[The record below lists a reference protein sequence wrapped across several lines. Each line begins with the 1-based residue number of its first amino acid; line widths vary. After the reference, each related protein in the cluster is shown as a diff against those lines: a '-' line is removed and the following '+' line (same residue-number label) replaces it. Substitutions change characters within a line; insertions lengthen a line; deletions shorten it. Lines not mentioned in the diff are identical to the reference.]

1 MPCITKI
8 VTTHVQISGGFRL
21 VGPVLVKVHCN
32 FCELMLVICC
42 YLLSE
47 FVTIIVI
54 VVHLVVCAD
63 QGGTFWCEG
72 ETQEAEIQVE
82 RLFQ

>member
-1 MPCITKI
+1 
-8 VTTHVQISGGFRL
+8 
-21 VGPVLVKVHCN
+21 
-32 FCELMLVICC
+32 MLVICS

-47 FVTIIVI
+47 FVTIVVI

-82 RLFQ
+82 RLLQ